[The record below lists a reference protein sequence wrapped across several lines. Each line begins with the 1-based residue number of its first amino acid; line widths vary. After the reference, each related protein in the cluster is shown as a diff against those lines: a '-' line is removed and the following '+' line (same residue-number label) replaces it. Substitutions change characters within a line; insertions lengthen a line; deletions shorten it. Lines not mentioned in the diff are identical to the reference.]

1 MLGPGI
7 ARFRRKDVGYEY
19 FYALGPLVPV
29 RLSVRRAVASHVSRA
44 RRYSPIGAVGGMFGG
59 LLGIGGGS
67 AIAPLLLAF
76 GNLKPSQVAGTTLA
90 AVLVISAVGSVT
102 YASLGHMD
110 LGLALPIAMGSIAG
124 SVAGALLARRL
135 SIRFMIG
142 LFLLLLPYFAIKEF
156 WPALASPALA
166 ANTVSLVLL
175 GFATGICSG
184 LLGIGGASLIV
195 PSLVAFF
202 LLDHIA
208 AQGIAMTVALADSAA
223 GVATHARARNINY
236 RVLLYIAP
244 VALVAAIL
252 GALVSHHL
260 QEPVLRNLFGAFTVA
275 IWLLLASRWIS
286 VTLQQRRW
294 SSTG

>member
-1 MLGPGI
+1 
-7 ARFRRKDVGYEY
+7 
-19 FYALGPLVPV
+19 
-29 RLSVRRAVASHVSRA
+29 
-44 RRYSPIGAVGGMFGG
+44 MFGG

>member
-1 MLGPGI
+1 
-7 ARFRRKDVGYEY
+7 
-19 FYALGPLVPV
+19 
-29 RLSVRRAVASHVSRA
+29 
-44 RRYSPIGAVGGMFGG
+44 

-110 LGLALPIAMGSIAG
+110 LGLALPIAMGSVAG
-124 SVAGALLARRL
+124 SVAGALLSRRL
-135 SIRFMIG
+135 SMRFMIG

-156 WPALASPALA
+156 WPALASPVLA

-236 RVLLYIAP
+236 RVLAYIAP

-252 GALVSHHL
+252 GALVSHRL

-286 VTLQQRRW
+286 VTLQQRRR
-294 SSTG
+294 SSAG